1 MSLNIKQLR
10 FLDACLEFLKN
21 RYPAT
26 TGMTLDANLVFK
38 FEDDIYKATSFQE
51 VDSQLDINE
60 ISYRRGINEQSGAFH
75 YLFRDRID
83 VDQVVSFLQQKN
95 CYGVLNTA
103 DPELVKLQLFS
114 VFSELEIPSFDVK
127 INSGIL
133 YNVTNLTSGVSL
145 PFMKFPDDAEF
156 ELVSIN

>member
-1 MSLNIKQLR
+1 MNIKQLR

-21 RYPAT
+21 RYPET

-38 FEDDIYKATSFQE
+38 LEDDIYTATAFQE
-51 VDSQLDINE
+51 VDSQLNIKE
-60 ISYRRGINEQSGAFH
+60 ISYIMSINEQSSAFQ
-75 YLFRDRID
+75 YRFRDRID
-83 VDQVVSFLQQKN
+83 IDQVIAFLQQKN

-103 DPELVKLQLFS
+103 DAEMVKIQLFS
-114 VFSELEIPSFDVK
+114 VISELEIPEFEIK
-127 INSGIL
+127 INSEIL
-133 YNVTNLTSGVSL
+133 YNVTNLSKGFSL